1 MNGDLPDVNLLLAM
15 AWPNHQFH
23 GPARRWFG
31 DRSGNW
37 FTCPLTQ
44 LGFVRL
50 SSNPVFTPHAKT
62 PLEATLLLGAMVA
75 HPEHDFLADSEAL
88 VGEIFQ
94 ELATRL
100 QGHKQVTD
108 AYLVA
113 LARDRAVRLV
123 TFDRRIEVFC
133 PFEGIVRVLDV

>member
-1 MNGDLPDVNLLLAM
+1 MRGDLPDVNLLLAL

-31 DRSGNW
+31 DHSGTW
-37 FTCPLTQ
+37 ITCPLTQ

-50 SSNPVFTPHAKT
+50 SSNPAFTPHAKT
-62 PLEATLLLGAMVA
+62 PLEATLLLAAMTA
-75 HPEHDFLADSEAL
+75 HPDHRFLADSEA
-88 VGEIFQ
+88 VASQVFQ
-94 ELATRL
+94 HLANRL

-113 LARDRAVRLV
+113 LAMSCRARLV
-123 TFDRRIEVFC
+123 TFDRRIEAIC
-133 PFEGIVRVLDV
+133 PVAGTVLVLEA